1 MRGSVDK
8 DFKDKIN
15 GNLLC
20 LISAAICHTL
30 RAWQTGT
37 YVEPRDFKRE
47 TSLGMLQVPH
57 RMGNRI
63 ADTSKDLLQRQ
74 RRTWENI
81 PNNLREKILQH
92 IRNSLQDQIT
102 QNHGPEEEITIG
114 YEDDHE
120 VLQAELNAIEAGR
133 NSNNRTAHE
142 SWTTKVATG
151 KVRVFSRSPAK
162 GVRGESGLGEEIAE
176 SQEHWYI
183 AEEGEVDGN
192 CDFGNAGGL
201 TADGEEGDRSCVV
214 GGY

>member
-1 MRGSVDK
+1 M
-8 DFKDKIN
+8 
-15 GNLLC
+15 
-20 LISAAICHTL
+20 
-30 RAWQTGT
+30 
-37 YVEPRDFKRE
+37 
-47 TSLGMLQVPH
+47 
-57 RMGNRI
+57 
-63 ADTSKDLLQRQ
+63 
-74 RRTWENI
+74 
-81 PNNLREKILQH
+81 REKILQH

-114 YEDDHE
+114 YEDGHE
-120 VLQAELNAIEAGR
+120 VLQVELNAIEAGR